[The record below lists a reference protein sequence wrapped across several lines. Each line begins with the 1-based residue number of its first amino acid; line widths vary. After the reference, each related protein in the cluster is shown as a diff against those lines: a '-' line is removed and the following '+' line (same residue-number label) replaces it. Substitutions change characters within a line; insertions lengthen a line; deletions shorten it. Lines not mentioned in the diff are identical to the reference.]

1 MAGDNPTT
9 QEYINHHLTNL
20 VYGQRPDGAWDFAHS
35 PQEITDMGFWAIHV
49 DTMFWSISLGVLF
62 LGIFLLVARS
72 ATSGVPGGLQNA
84 CEMAVEF
91 VEDNVTQVFG
101 TRPNA
106 LIGPLSLTILVWVF
120 LMNLMDLVPVD
131 LIPRAAHLAGVSLLQ
146 GCAHNRPQCNP
157 GYVHWCVL
165 SGALLQLQNQ
175 GNHRVRARAGD
186 SSHTALEHVLVQLH
200 P

>member
-20 VYGQRPDGAWDFAHS
+20 VYGKRPDGTWDFAHS
-35 PQEITDMGFWAIHV
+35 SQEITDMGFWAIHV

-62 LGIFLLVARS
+62 LGIFLLVARR

-106 LIGPLSLTILVWVF
+106 LIGPLSLTILIWVF

-131 LIPRAAHLAGVSLLQ
+131 LIPRAAQLAGVSHFKVVPTTDPNATLGMSIGVFFL
-146 GCAHNRPQCNP
+146 
-157 GYVHWCVL
+157 VL
-165 SGALLQLQNQ
+165 YYNFKIKGATGLRSGW
-175 GNHRVRARAGD
+175 
-186 SSHTALEHVLVQLH
+186 
-200 P
+200 